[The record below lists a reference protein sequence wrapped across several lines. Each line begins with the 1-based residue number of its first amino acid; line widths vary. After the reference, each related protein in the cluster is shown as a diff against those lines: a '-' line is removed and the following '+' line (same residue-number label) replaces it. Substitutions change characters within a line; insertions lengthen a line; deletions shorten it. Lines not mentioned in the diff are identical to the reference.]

1 MAYIPTESLNDLR
14 EMWPTAT
21 NCGDT
26 LYYSSEE
33 GLRDECGHPVAMVHE
48 RWLRRAVRVMSL
60 MDYLHR
66 VNPEGFIPTCGGCGE
81 PWPCAMRR
89 ALEDA
94 R

>member
-1 MAYIPTESLNDLR
+1 MAIIPTESLNDLR

-21 NCGDT
+21 NCGDM
-26 LYYSSEE
+26 LHYSDE
-33 GLRDECGHPVAMVHE
+33 GLRDDCGHPVAMVHE

-60 MDYLHR
+60 MDHIHR
-66 VNPEGFIPTCGGCGE
+66 VNPEGFIPTCDGCGE
-81 PWPCAMRR
+81 PWPCAMYR